1 MSWLGYILAFM
12 LGGSI
17 SFFIACIIAGG
28 RLAEMLR
35 ENQRLKEQL
44 DGHLSLKD
52 YSVLIA

>member
-52 YSVLIA
+52 YSLLIA